1 MPAIVQKLECSQLPG
16 VTIVS
21 VGEQNVKY
29 LTHMQ
34 KLFGYLLKK
43 TNVTAANTAMHMFL
57 RSVDGKA
64 ISRGGDLVSEYTKGP
79 LDAMLYTHGIG
90 LIASKTSY
98 FLTLA
103 GVRHVLETLPNQDE
117 VAKQKLRSLLQDHLL
132 DQATARACMQPAT
145 GDFLEEDADHADINE
160 ARTWVAR
167 RESVSSH
174 VFEYCRS
181 YNEDQR
187 KHVEEQIRLE
197 RAVKDAELKAKD
209 VELKAKDAE
218 MKAELRV
225 KDAEMKAA
233 LEAKDAEIKAKEESA
248 RKDLTIA
255 KLEMELEFRKRLSAA
270 PEPQAKVSRTGPK
283 RLDVR
288 ATFCRLRSL
297 SWPNAIEGV
306 HDFVYLPYS
315 MDANVY
321 AIDEQ
326 RVMPMISFACVKGMN
341 EVHFYCFVVRTFLVL
356 ICVHFWC

>member
-1 MPAIVQKLECSQLPG
+1 MALQRLQCLQLPD
-16 VTIVS
+16 VTILGLGNDS
-21 VGEQNVKY
+21 VVY
-29 LTHMQ
+29 VTHMRQ
-34 KLFGYLLKK
+34 LFGYLLKK
-43 TNVTAANTAMHMFL
+43 SVRSASTAVNTFL
-57 RSVDGKA
+57 RSFAGA
-64 ISRGGDLVSEYTKGP
+64 AMPRGGPLMPAYSRGP
-79 LDAMLYTHGIG
+79 LDFMIYTHSIG
-90 LIASKTSY
+90 AVARNPSY

-103 GVRHVLETLPNQDE
+103 GIQYVLGSLPNQDE
-117 VAKQKLRSLLQDHLL
+117 AAKQKVQSLLQDHLF
-132 DQATARACMQPAT
+132 DQAAAKACMIPAS
-145 GDFLEEDADHADINE
+145 GDFVDEDVDLIEINE
-160 ARTWVAR
+160 PREVTAR
-167 RESVSSH
+167 REGVSPH
-174 VFEYCRS
+174 VFEYFRS
-181 YNEDQR
+181 YNEGQR
-187 KHVEEQIRLE
+187 KNVEEQIRLE

-270 PEPQAKVSRTGPK
+270 PEPQAKVSRIGPK

-326 RVMPMISFACVKGMN
+326 RVMPVISFACVKGMN

-356 ICVHFWC
+356 TCVNFWC